1 MKVLLLLALGLGIS
15 PFRAADDDFL
25 GPSVRPVTI
34 PTGPIT
40 EVDGRCEAGYDAGAE
55 VPLGGGLV
63 MRVLRHGE
71 VLALCVELPRN
82 HSESSESSESSETV
96 TAYFTS
102 RNRSLPIDLTAA
114 AGPGEDGELELDLGE
129 LGTGPLKVMV
139 EVKPKDTAGGGDALV
154 YPPGA
159 RYDSPRTWMN
169 WRILPEPGR

>member
-34 PTGPIT
+34 PSGPIT

-71 VLALCVELPRN
+71 VLALCVELPRS
-82 HSESSESSESSETV
+82 HSDTV

-102 RNRSLPIDLTAA
+102 GSRSLPIDLTAA
-114 AGPGEDGELELDLGE
+114 AGPGKDGELELDLGE
-129 LGTGPLKVMV
+129 LGSGPLKVMV
-139 EVKPKDTAGGGDALV
+139 EVKPKGPAGGGDALV

-169 WRILPEPGR
+169 WRILAEPGR